1 MVHVSF
7 FGGGDVGMNKSL
19 QDPMV
24 QITSPCATLRP
35 WWAVALV
42 PVAATS
48 NATQASNR
56 KGVTLW

>member
-1 MVHVSF
+1 L
-7 FGGGDVGMNKSL
+7 GGDVGMNKSL